1 MQTLFR
7 RRMLSKKIK
16 LIGIK
21 QELAKCTIA
30 TITAITTIAMS
41 SARVDISV
49 TIMKLIGHA
58 KKT

>member
-1 MQTLFR
+1 MKTLFR
-7 RRMLSKKIK
+7 RRMLKKKIK

-30 TITAITTIAMS
+30 TITAITTIAMI
-41 SARVDISV
+41 SARVDTAV
-49 TIMKLIGHA
+49 TTMKLIGHA